1 VTKRKGT
8 GGDDDGI
15 IFLETESRDAVAKAL
30 EEAERAI
37 EAVEER
43 HRQKQDE
50 SASTRVPEPPPE
62 RPPAPPPQPQQ
73 PDPRLAAV
81 EAELAASIDRARRA
95 HDELEGTKERAIR
108 AEEEGGRLR
117 EALLRKSA
125 DFDNLKRRTEKDKAE
140 YFKFALA
147 DAFNDLLGV
156 LDNFERALAHRGDAS
171 SEDFQAGI
179 DMIARQLG
187 ESLRRYGLVE
197 VAALG
202 LPFDPNVH
210 EAVVRE
216 ETADTAPGTVL
227 EVFQKG
233 YMLNERLLRPA
244 RVKVAGAPG
253 RENGTAKEAALG

>member
-1 VTKRKGT
+1 MTGRKRR
-8 GGDDDGI
+8 DEDDGI

-30 EEAERAI
+30 QEAERAI

-43 HRQKQDE
+43 QRQKLDE
-50 SASTRVPEPPPE
+50 SASTRVPEAPPE
-62 RPPAPPPQPQQ
+62 PPAPQPPP
-73 PDPRLAAV
+73 PDLRLAAV
-81 EAELAASIDRARRA
+81 EAELAAAIDRARRA
-95 HDELEGTKERAIR
+95 HAELEGMKERAIR
-108 AEEEGGRLR
+108 SEEETGRLR

-125 DFDNLKRRTEKDKAE
+125 DFENLKRRTEKDKAE
-140 YFKFALA
+140 YYKFALA
-147 DAFNDLLGV
+147 DTFHDLLGV

-197 VAALG
+197 VPALG

-216 ETADTAPGTVL
+216 ETADAAPGTVL

>member
-1 VTKRKGT
+1 MTARKRH
-8 GGDDDGI
+8 DEDDGI

-43 HRQKQDE
+43 HRQKLDE
-50 SASTRVPEPPPE
+50 SAATRVPEAPAEPPA
-62 RPPAPPPQPQQ
+62 PAPPPQP
-73 PDPRLAAV
+73 DPRVATL
-81 EAELAASIDRARRA
+81 EAEVASAIDRARRA
-95 HDELEGTKERAIR
+95 HDELQGTKERAIR
-108 AEEEGGRLR
+108 AEEEAGHLR

-125 DFDNLKRRTEKDKAE
+125 DFDNLKRRTEKDKAD

-147 DAFNDLLGV
+147 DTFHDLLGV

-187 ESLRRYGLVE
+187 ESLRKYGLVE
-197 VAALG
+197 VPALG

-210 EAVVRE
+210 EAVVQE
-216 ETADTAPGTVL
+216 ETTDTAPGTVL
-227 EVFQKG
+227 EVFQRG

-253 RENGTAKEAALG
+253 KENGTAKEAALG

>member
-1 VTKRKGT
+1 VTARKRH
-8 GGDDDGI
+8 DEDDGI

-43 HRQKQDE
+43 HRQKLDE
-50 SASTRVPEPPPE
+50 TAPPD
-62 RPPAPPPQPQQ
+62 PPAAPVAPAASAAPVA
-73 PDPRLAAV
+73 DPRVATL
-81 EAELAASIDRARRA
+81 EAEIAAALDRARRA
-95 HDELEGTKERAIR
+95 NNELEGTKERAIR
-108 AEEEGGRLR
+108 AEEEAGRLR

-125 DFDNLKRRTEKDKAE
+125 DFDNLKRRTEKDKAD

-147 DAFNDLLGV
+147 DAFHDLLGV

-171 SEDFQAGI
+171 SDDFQAGI

-187 ESLRRYGLVE
+187 ESLRKYGLVE
-197 VAALG
+197 VPALG
-202 LPFDPNVH
+202 LAFDPNVH

-216 ETADTAPGTVL
+216 DTAGAAPGTVL

-233 YMLNERLLRPA
+233 YVLNDRLLRPA

>member
-1 VTKRKGT
+1 VTGRKRR
-8 GGDDDGI
+8 DEDDGI

-43 HRQKQDE
+43 HRQKLDE
-50 SASTRVPEPPPE
+50 SAATRVPEAPPE
-62 RPPAPPPQPQQ
+62 PPAPGPPQ
-73 PDPRLAAV
+73 PDPRVAAL
-81 EAELAASIDRARRA
+81 EAEVASAIDRARRA
-95 HDELEGTKERAIR
+95 HDELEGMKERAVR
-108 AEEEGGRLR
+108 AEEEAGRVR

-125 DFDNLKRRTEKDKAE
+125 DFDNLKRRTEKDKAD

-147 DAFNDLLGV
+147 DTFHDLLGV

-187 ESLRRYGLVE
+187 ESLRKYGLVE
-197 VAALG
+197 VPALG
-202 LPFDPNVH
+202 LPFDPNIH
-210 EAVVRE
+210 EAVVKA
-216 ETADTAPGTVL
+216 ETADSAPGTVL
-227 EVFQKG
+227 EVFQRG

-253 RENGTAKEAALG
+253 KENGTAKEAALG

>member
-1 VTKRKGT
+1 MTGRKRR
-8 GGDDDGI
+8 DEDDGI

-43 HRQKQDE
+43 HRQKLDE
-50 SASTRVPEPPPE
+50 SASTRVPEAPPE
-62 RPPAPPPQPQQ
+62 PAAPAQPPQ
-73 PDPRLAAV
+73 PDPRLATI
-81 EAELAASIDRARRA
+81 EAELAAAIDRARRA
-95 HDELEGTKERAIR
+95 HDELQGTKERALR
-108 AEEEGGRLR
+108 AEEEAGRVR

-125 DFDNLKRRTEKDKAE
+125 DFDNLKRRTEKDKAD

-147 DAFNDLLGV
+147 DTFHDLLGV

-187 ESLRRYGLVE
+187 ESLRKYGLVE
-197 VAALG
+197 VPALG

-210 EAVVRE
+210 EAVVKE
-216 ETADTAPGTVL
+216 ETTDTAPGTVL
-227 EVFQKG
+227 EVFQRG

-253 RENGTAKEAALG
+253 KENGTAKEAALG

>member
-1 VTKRKGT
+1 MKGRKRREE
-8 GGDDDGI
+8 DDDI

-30 EEAERAI
+30 EDAERAI

-43 HRQKQDE
+43 QRRNLDE
-50 SASTRVPEPPPE
+50 TAPPE
-62 RPPAPPPQPQQ
+62 LPATPPGPVPAAPL
-73 PDPRLAAV
+73 PDPRVATL
-81 EAELAASIDRARRA
+81 EAELSAALERARRA
-95 HDELEGTKERAIR
+95 RDELEGTKERAVR
-108 AEEEGGRLR
+108 AEEEGGRMR

-147 DAFNDLLGV
+147 DTFHDLLGV

-187 ESLRRYGLVE
+187 EALRKYGLVE
-197 VAALG
+197 VPALG
-202 LPFDPNVH
+202 LSFDPNVH
-210 EAVVRE
+210 EAVVRK
-216 ETADTAPGTVL
+216 ETAGAAPGTVL

-233 YMLNERLLRPA
+233 YMLNDRLLRPA
-244 RVKVAGAPG
+244 RVKVAAPAATG
-253 RENGTAKEAALG
+253 NGSAQEEAPFG

>member
-1 VTKRKGT
+1 MTARKRHDD
-8 GGDDDGI
+8 DDDGI

-43 HRQKQDE
+43 HRQKLDE
-50 SASTRVPEPPPE
+50 TVPAVMKPD
-62 RPPAPPPQPQQ
+62 PPAPAPAAPAVAA
-73 PDPRLAAV
+73 PDPRVATL
-81 EAELAASIDRARRA
+81 EAELAAAVDRARRA
-95 HDELEGTKERAIR
+95 HDELEGTRERAIR

-125 DFDNLKRRTEKDKAE
+125 DFDNLKKRTEKDKAE

-147 DAFNDLLGV
+147 DTFHDILGV

-179 DMIARQLG
+179 DMIARQLRD
-187 ESLRRYGLVE
+187 SLRKYGLVE
-197 VAALG
+197 VPALG

-210 EAVVRE
+210 EAVVKE
-216 ETADTAPGTVL
+216 ETADAPPGTVL

-253 RENGTAKEAALG
+253 RENGTAKEATLG

>member
-1 VTKRKGT
+1 VTKRKGS

-43 HRQKQDE
+43 HRQKLE
-50 SASTRVPEPPPE
+50 ETLPAAP
-62 RPPAPPPQPQQ
+62 PPAPPPPPG
-73 PDPRLAAV
+73 PDPRVPAL
-81 EAELAASIDRARRA
+81 EAELAASVDRARRA
-95 HDELEGTKERAIR
+95 NDELEGTRERAIR
-108 AEEEGGRLR
+108 AEEEAGRLR

-125 DFDNLKRRTEKDKAE
+125 DFDNLKRRTEKDKSD
-140 YFKFALA
+140 YFRFALA
-147 DAFNDLLGV
+147 ETFHDLLGV

-187 ESLRRYGLVE
+187 EILRKYGLVE
-197 VAALG
+197 VPALG
-202 LPFDPNVH
+202 LAFDPNVH

-216 ETADTAPGTVL
+216 ETKDAAPGTVL

-233 YMLNERLLRPA
+233 YMLNDRLLRPA

>member
-1 VTKRKGT
+1 VTGRKRR
-8 GGDDDGI
+8 DEDDGI

-43 HRQKQDE
+43 HRQKLDE
-50 SASTRVPEPPPE
+50 SAATRVPEAPPE
-62 RPPAPPPQPQQ
+62 PPVPQPPQ
-73 PDPRLAAV
+73 PDPRMAAI
-81 EAELAASIDRARRA
+81 EGELKAAIDRARRA
-95 HDELEGTKERAIR
+95 NDELEGTKERAIR
-108 AEEEGGRLR
+108 SEEETGRLR

-125 DFDNLKRRTEKDKAE
+125 DFDNLKRRTEKDKAD

-147 DAFNDLLGV
+147 DTFHDLLGV

-187 ESLRRYGLVE
+187 ESLRKYGLVE
-197 VAALG
+197 VPALG

-227 EVFQKG
+227 EVFQRG
-233 YMLNERLLRPA
+233 YLLNERLLRPA

-253 RENGTAKEAALG
+253 KENGTAKEAALG

>member
-1 VTKRKGT
+1 VTGRKRR
-8 GGDDDGI
+8 DEDDGI

-43 HRQKQDE
+43 HRQKLDE
-50 SASTRVPEPPPE
+50 SAAARVPEAPPE
-62 RPPAPPPQPQQ
+62 PPAPPVPESPQ
-73 PDPRLAAV
+73 PDPRMAAI
-81 EAELAASIDRARRA
+81 EAELKAAIDRARRA

-108 AEEEGGRLR
+108 SEEETGRLR

-125 DFDNLKRRTEKDKAE
+125 DFDNLKRRTEKDKAD

-147 DAFNDLLGV
+147 DTFHDLLGV

-187 ESLRRYGLVE
+187 ESLRKYGLVE
-197 VAALG
+197 VPALG

-227 EVFQKG
+227 EVFQRG
-233 YMLNERLLRPA
+233 YLLNERLLRPA

-253 RENGTAKEAALG
+253 KENGTAKEAALG